1 MTMTLDPPPDITEME
16 YCMSAKIEI
25 VTESGPQFF
34 GKMTA
39 SISHEIKNVLAI
51 INENAGLLED
61 LALMADGGAEIDPQ
75 RLQNMSSAVMKQVRR
90 ADAIMKNMNRLA
102 HSVDE
107 SIKTIE
113 INDLL
118 ELLVALSN
126 RFASTRGVGIQLKR
140 TESPL
145 KLRTAPFF
153 FMNLLWLCLDFAMDA
168 AGEEKS
174 VELVPR
180 KTETGVEVFFKR
192 LGGLAGAPL
201 KQFPAEP
208 EKGLCDL
215 LSAELEVSTGNR
227 EIVVRMAEDIDTD

>member
-1 MTMTLDPPPDITEME
+1 MR
-16 YCMSAKIEI
+16 AKLEI
-25 VTESGPQFF
+25 VTESGLQFF
-34 GKMTA
+34 GQMTA

-61 LALMADGGAEIDPQ
+61 LALMADEGAEIDPQ

-107 SIKTIE
+107 SIETIDL
-113 INDLL
+113 NDLL

-126 RFASTRGVGIQLKR
+126 RFACTRVVAIQLKR
-140 TESPL
+140 NEGLL
-145 KLRTAPFF
+145 KLRTSPFF
-153 FMNLLWLCLDFAMDA
+153 LMNLLWLCLDFAMDA
-168 AGEEKS
+168 AGEDKI

-180 KTETGVEVFFKR
+180 NTETGIDVFFKH

-201 KQFPAEP
+201 KPFPAET

-215 LSAELEVSTGNR
+215 LGAELEVSTGNR
-227 EIVVRMAEDIDTD
+227 EIVVRIAGDIDRD

>member
-1 MTMTLDPPPDITEME
+1 MR
-16 YCMSAKIEI
+16 AKLEI
-25 VTESGPQFF
+25 VTESGLQFF
-34 GKMTA
+34 GQMTA

-61 LALMADGGAEIDPQ
+61 LALMADEGAEIDPQ
-75 RLQNMSSAVMKQVRR
+75 RLQNMSRAVMKQVSR

-107 SIKTIE
+107 SIEAIDL
-113 INDLL
+113 NDLL

-140 TESPL
+140 NEGPL
-145 KLRTAPFF
+145 KLRTSPFF
-153 FMNLLWLCLDFAMDA
+153 LMNLLWLCLDFAMDA
-168 AGEEKS
+168 AGEDKI
-174 VELVPR
+174 VELVTR
-180 KTETGVEVFFKR
+180 KTETGVEVFFKC

-201 KQFPAEP
+201 KPFPAQP

-215 LSAELEVSTGNR
+215 LGAELEVSTGNR
-227 EIVVRMAEDIDTD
+227 EIVVRIAGDIDRD